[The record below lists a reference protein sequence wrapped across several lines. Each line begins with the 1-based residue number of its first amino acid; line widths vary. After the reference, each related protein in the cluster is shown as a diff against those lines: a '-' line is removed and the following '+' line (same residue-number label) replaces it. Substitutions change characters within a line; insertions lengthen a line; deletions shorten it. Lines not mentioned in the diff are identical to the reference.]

1 MASLSLRIIAVLE
14 GKLSHKDM
22 RTSLKA
28 ICNNIVKCPMD

>member
-1 MASLSLRIIAVLE
+1 MQIIAVLE

-28 ICNNIVKCPMD
+28 MRNSIVKCPMD